1 MAVTA
6 SICEYL
12 AFFRGLSARMP
23 KNGGSKSRKMYRLLK
38 VKNDL
43 YKGLW

>member
-6 SICEYL
+6 SICEIL

-23 KNGGSKSRKMYRLLK
+23 KNERLKSRKMCRVLK
-38 VKNDL
+38 PKNDL
-43 YKGLW
+43 